1 MTMPNRPIAALAAIA
16 AVEGAA
22 CIGYGVYEAAEAVRF
37 GATGPES
44 VSNVPAIVLQVVL
57 FLGFGAAMLVIA
69 RGWWRLAAWARS
81 PFVLAQLIVG
91 LIGYELAQSAS
102 ASIHWAG
109 IAMALVAVL
118 GLVLVFT
125 PAVSRSLQA

>member
-1 MTMPNRPIAALAAIA
+1 MTSPIRPIVAIAAIA
-16 AVEGAA
+16 AIEGLA
-22 CIGYGVYEAAEAVRF
+22 CVGYGVYEAAQAVRF

-44 VSNVPAIVLQVVL
+44 VSNVPAIVLQVAL
-57 FLGFGAAMLVIA
+57 FLVFGAGLLLIA
-69 RGWWRLAAWARS
+69 RGWWRLAAWARA

-102 ASIHWAG
+102 AGIHWAG

-125 PAVSRSLQA
+125 PAVSRALQA